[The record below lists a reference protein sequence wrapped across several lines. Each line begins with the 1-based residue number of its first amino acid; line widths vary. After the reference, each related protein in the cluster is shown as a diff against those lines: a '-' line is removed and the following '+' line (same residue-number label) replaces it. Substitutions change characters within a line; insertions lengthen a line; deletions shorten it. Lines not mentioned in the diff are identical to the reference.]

1 MLTINADGLHS
12 EKFHNDEKW
21 VDSFRKGEEKAFNFF
36 FREYHAVLCY
46 FSFQVLVNH
55 SEAEEVVGDAFIKL
69 WDRHTNFSSIA
80 AIRSFLYTTI
90 KNASLNRI
98 RQQKKDNARL
108 KSIAYMTEHSEENR
122 FQAII
127 EAETYN
133 EIFSAIKKLPPQCR
147 KIFQMM
153 FFQGKDYEQIAK
165 ELGLSVSTVRN
176 QKARGLQLL
185 KKKFI
190 LSSIGNKYLF
200 HLSFLVVPGAHLM
213 LM

>member
-1 MLTINADGLHS
+1 MKTNKSIEQFLEA
-12 EKFHNDEKW
+12 
-21 VDSFRKGEEKAFNFF
+21 FRHGEERGFNFF
-36 FREYHAVLCY
+36 FREYYAALCY
-46 FSFQVLVNH
+46 FSFQILDNRN
-55 SEAEEVVGDAFIKL
+55 EAEEVVGDAFIKL
-69 WDRHTNFSSIA
+69 WERHTNFSSIA
-80 AIRSFLYTTI
+80 AIRSFLYATV

-153 FFQGKDYEQIAK
+153 FFQGKDYEQIAN
-165 ELGLSVSTVRN
+165 ELGLSISTVRN

-200 HLSFLVVPGAHLM
+200 HLGFLVVPGARLM